1 MHLLL
6 AGTVTF
12 SIGGEAD
19 SPLPGDSINGNEP
32 GAWNC
37 VWKCRTATP
46 VHLMSFSPD
55 GTLFATTGFN
65 DRLVKIWFENKQC
78 KIFAYLTE
86 IRCLTVI
93 DEFIKIIQYFQ

>member
-1 MHLLL
+1 MYERIFYFI

-12 SIGGEAD
+12 SIGGEAE
-19 SPLPGDSINGNEP
+19 SPQPSDANLVNEP

-55 GTLFATTGFN
+55 GTLFATTGMN

-78 KIFAYLTE
+78 KNHLIHFLQHYYSIF
-86 IRCLTVI
+86 
-93 DEFIKIIQYFQ
+93 